1 MPRLSEEIQDPK
13 MSLCK
18 QHFNPKMPKCHFDVH
33 FSEKDTCMSDTIY
46 LHMWEKLGMIFLKR
60 KFR

>member
-33 FSEKDTCMSDTIY
+33 FSEKDTYMFDTVY
-46 LHMWEKLGMIFLKR
+46 VCGESWV
-60 KFR
+60 

>member
-13 MSLCK
+13 MFLCK

-33 FSEKDTCMSDTIY
+33 FSEKDTYMFDTVY
-46 LHMWEKLGMIFLKR
+46 VCGESWV
-60 KFR
+60 